1 MLNQKFIRETE
12 QALSHILSHKGKDK
26 KLTSLHQ
33 KCLSLVSKL
42 KAAENELSSHK
53 RNPDN
58 PSDWWELNICKSRV
72 IFFEECVDKAFH
84 ELRAAITKKEYRH
97 ISGGPTKKKPTKKSE
112 KPSIKPPGN

>member
-33 KCLSLVSKL
+33 KCLSLIRKL
-42 KAAENELSSHK
+42 KAAENELSSYK
-53 RNPDN
+53 RNPDD

-97 ISGGPTKKKPTKKSE
+97 ISRCPTKKST
-112 KPSIKPPGN
+112 KKVKNPL

>member
-1 MLNQKFIRETE
+1 MLNRKFIKETE
-12 QALSHILSHKGKDK
+12 QALSHILSLKGKDK
-26 KLTSLHQ
+26 KLTSLHK
-33 KCLSLVSKL
+33 KCLSLISKL

-53 RNPDN
+53 RNPDD

-84 ELRAAITKKEYRH
+84 ELRAAITRKEYRH